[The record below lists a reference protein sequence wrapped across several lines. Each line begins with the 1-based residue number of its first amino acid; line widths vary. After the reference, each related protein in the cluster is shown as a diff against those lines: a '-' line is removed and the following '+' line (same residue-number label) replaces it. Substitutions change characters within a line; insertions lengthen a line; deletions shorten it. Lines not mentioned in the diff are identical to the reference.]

1 MPLQKAGE
9 IPREST
15 IYCLTVDDEQ
25 ADAGRDGRIR
35 LANSCKLTAILFPS
49 ATTRP
54 RVAVPGETNLST
66 QVTTKQ
72 Q

>member
-9 IPREST
+9 ILREST

-35 LANSCKLTAILFPS
+35 LAMPNVQA
-49 ATTRP
+49 
-54 RVAVPGETNLST
+54 
-66 QVTTKQ
+66 
-72 Q
+72 

>member
-35 LANSCKLTAILFPS
+35 LAMPYFQAETGRRQKTGFLFS
-49 ATTRP
+49 
-54 RVAVPGETNLST
+54 
-66 QVTTKQ
+66 
-72 Q
+72 